1 MVSKMPYVFYDT
13 EILAIVHRVKSKA
26 SGLASTS
33 VWCWLG
39 KQSCFRDREEKKLHE
54 LSKRY
59 GTSAVR
65 FSVRCTPLFLLIFET
80 EIGPSPCRAD

>member
-1 MVSKMPYVFYDT
+1 MVSKMPYVFHDT

-39 KQSCFRDREEKKLHE
+39 KQSSLRDREEKKLHE

-65 FSVRCTPLFLLIFET
+65 FSVKTPLLFV
-80 EIGPSPCRAD
+80 DV